1 MPGIRTSAITY
12 RRGISN
18 STPNFFLIAQANY
31 VIPQP
36 TSRFRQ
42 PVPTPAA
49 PVTPVTPYAP
59 TPDTTILEYLT
70 DQVVASF
77 VWGVVTFTRDTN
89 LPGFCYTAIT
99 TTIPALV
106 CPQAVASI
114 SSITIG
120 NIVTSIGQSAF
131 FGATNS
137 SSLTFTPTST
147 LTSIGGG
154 ASNGAFQN
162 CFSEPSIS
170 TSITIP
176 NSVTSIG
183 TNAFRNCDKLVS
195 VTLPTNPSFI
205 TIGQSAFQ
213 ACDVLASITIPNS
226 VTSILTNAFFG
237 CTHLAS
243 VTLSST
249 LTSIGNTAFK
259 SCPLTSITIPN
270 SVTSIGTNAFQLSGL
285 TTVTISSATA
295 TALPP
300 QSGDPPITSPTSNPP
315 GVAFFGV
322 TVATIL

>member
-1 MPGIRTSAITY
+1 MAGKKRSGLANDRRAY
-12 RRGISN
+12 RYGRYY
-18 STPNFFLIAQANY
+18 T
-31 VIPQP
+31 P
-36 TSRFRQ
+36 TSIDIA
-42 PVPTPAA
+42 PIPIPTP
-49 PVTPVTPYAP
+49 TPTPTPTPYAP

-70 DQVVASF
+70 DQVVTNF
-77 VWGVVTFTRDTN
+77 VWSGVTFTRDTN

-99 TTIPALV
+99 TALPASTVPLT
-106 CPQAVASI
+106 QI
-114 SSITIG
+114 GSITIG
-120 NIVTSIGQSAF
+120 NIVTIIGTSAF
-131 FGATNS
+131 FGCVNS

-147 LTSIGGG
+147 LTSIG
-154 ASNGAFQN
+154 ANAFQN
-162 CFSEPSIS
+162 CFSEPSIL

-176 NSVTSIG
+176 NSVISIG
-183 TNAFRNCDKLVS
+183 TNAFRNCDSLVS

-226 VTSILTNAFFG
+226 VTSILTSAFSG
-237 CTHLAS
+237 CTALAS
-243 VTLSST
+243 VTIPNSV
-249 LTSIGNTAFK
+249 TSIGSQAFRL
-259 SCPLTSITIPN
+259 CPLTSITIPN

>member
-49 PVTPVTPYAP
+49 APVTPYAP
-59 TPDTTILEYLT
+59 TPDTTILVYSQ
-70 DQVVASF
+70 DQGDIIT
-77 VWGVVTFTRDTN
+77 WGPVTFTRDTN

-99 TTIPALV
+99 TALPGTTV
-106 CPQAVASI
+106 QAVASI

-120 NIVTSIGQSAF
+120 NIVTSIGASAF

-147 LTSIGGG
+147 LTSIG
-154 ASNGAFQN
+154 STAFQN
-162 CFSEPSIS
+162 CFKDPDIF

-183 TNAFRNCDKLVS
+183 TNAFRNCASLES
-195 VTLPTNPSFI
+195 VTLPTNPLFI
-205 TIGQSAFQ
+205 SINTSAFQ
-213 ACDVLASITIPNS
+213 ACGL
-226 VTSILTNAFFG
+226 
-237 CTHLAS
+237 
-243 VTLSST
+243 
-249 LTSIGNTAFK
+249 K
-259 SCPLTSITIPN
+259 SITIPN
-270 SVTSIGTNAFQLSGL
+270 SVTSIGTSAFSGCTLLASVTLPTNPLFISIGSQAFRLCSFTSITIPSSVTSILSNAFVQPVDPSLGLKTVTLFTSPRTISGVTFTAG
-285 TTVTISSATA
+285 TTVT
-295 TALPP
+295 
-300 QSGDPPITSPTSNPP
+300 
-315 GVAFFGV
+315 FFG
-322 TVATIL
+322 ATIVTIV